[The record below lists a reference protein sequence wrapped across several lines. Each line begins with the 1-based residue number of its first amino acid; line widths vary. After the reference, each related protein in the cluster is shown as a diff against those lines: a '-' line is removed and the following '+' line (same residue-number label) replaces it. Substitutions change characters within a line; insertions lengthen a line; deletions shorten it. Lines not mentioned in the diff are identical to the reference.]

1 MHVVAEI
8 KGDRNVRSGQLRGDL
23 IRGSFLPAE
32 DPSAKKSRFDP
43 KRGSYANSGEKQG
56 EEQEGHGEMETEIQ
70 ELFSA
75 KEEAK
80 EGKARDDLQQD
91 MKEPGI
97 GAV

>member
-1 MHVVAEI
+1 MV
-8 KGDRNVRSGQLRGDL
+8 QYL
-23 IRGSFLPAE
+23 
-32 DPSAKKSRFDP
+32 
-43 KRGSYANSGEKQG
+43 
-56 EEQEGHGEMETEIQ
+56 EMETEIQ